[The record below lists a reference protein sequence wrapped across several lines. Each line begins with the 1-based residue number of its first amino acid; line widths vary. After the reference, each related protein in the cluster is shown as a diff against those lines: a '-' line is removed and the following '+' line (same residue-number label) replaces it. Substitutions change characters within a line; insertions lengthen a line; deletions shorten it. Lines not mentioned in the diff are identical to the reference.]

1 MVFEVKGPWP
11 FEPQSTVNMGLV
23 IKTTNQ
29 ELNHWLKSLWPIITM
44 SRLGR
49 VLW

>member
-1 MVFEVKGPWP
+1 MFEVKGPCP
-11 FEPQSTVNMGLV
+11 FEPPSAVNMGLV

-29 ELNHWLKSLWPIITM
+29 ELNHLLKSLWPIITM

-49 VLW
+49 VL